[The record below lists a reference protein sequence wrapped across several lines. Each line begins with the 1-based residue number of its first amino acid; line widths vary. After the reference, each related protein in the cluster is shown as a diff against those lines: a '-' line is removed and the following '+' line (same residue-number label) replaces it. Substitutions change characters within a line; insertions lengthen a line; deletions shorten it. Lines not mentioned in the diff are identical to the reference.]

1 MTTLF
6 RAAVSSMKIWG
17 VASVEYYTD
26 TLEIP
31 ELVLFSRAMDRFLR
45 KDDVY
50 RFQKVKGQILN

>member
-17 VASVEYYTD
+17 VASVEYYID